1 MRQVLCSSCVQ
12 VGVIRSIPSLRDKLI
27 VTANAEVG
35 IRSFRE
41 ADRSQLERLWSEVV
55 PDDPPRNAPARMIE
69 GVLAA
74 RPESLLVA
82 ELDGVVVGAVIAGWD
97 GVRGWIYHL
106 AVAPAQRR
114 RGIATR
120 LVRAAETTLRALGC
134 PKINLQVRASNQ
146 SVVAFYR
153 ALGYQVEERLSMG
166 RALD

>member
-1 MRQVLCSSCVQ
+1 
-12 VGVIRSIPSLRDKLI
+12 
-27 VTANAEVG
+27 VTANAEVA

-41 ADRSQLERLWSEVV
+41 TDRPQLVQLWSAEFA
-55 PDDPPRNAPARMIE
+55 DDPPRNAPARMID
-69 GVLAA
+69 GALAV

-82 ELDGVVVGAVIAGWD
+82 EIDGALVGAVIAGFD

-106 AVAPAQRR
+106 AVAPAHRR

-120 LVRAAETTLRALGC
+120 LMRGAEAALRARGC
-134 PKINLQVRASNQ
+134 SKINLQVRPTNE